1 MNMKKI
7 IAALFSLVALSF
19 AADVQILEPQ
29 GVDSSPYGP
38 QILKSL
44 LRAAVTQSGNTPVED
59 STEIQLSTNIVAVN
73 GYYLVICEQ
82 IKGGKI
88 VNSNKQK
95 SVSQGDLDVS
105 IERAVVGA
113 LANLNQNTANP
124 DLVDAAPA
132 PAPTTAS
139 APAPAAQPEP
149 LPVNTSEAVVEEKP
163 AEPQLLEKRPTRN
176 YNSYGFGMALW
187 HNYDF
192 NNIRKDGDDV
202 KGYKEKR
209 SWDKAVAFHYARV
222 FEASPHAAI
231 VLLNNLNLTIGEEW
245 QMHEVLLIGGRYY
258 MSANSVS
265 PYFGLG
271 FGIGVQTD
279 THYEKLSEEF
289 AFGFAGGAELGVV
302 FFRNSAIQL
311 ELGLTWDA
319 LCDGFDFDRRFGAG
333 SMHIAINL

>member
-1 MNMKKI
+1 MNMKKFI
-7 IAALFSLVALSF
+7 TALFSFVALSF
-19 AADVQILEPQ
+19 AANVQILEPQ
-29 GVDSSPYGP
+29 GADSSPYGP

-82 IKGGKI
+82 IKNGA
-88 VNSNKQK
+88 VVSSNKQK
-95 SVSQGDLDVS
+95 SVSLEDFDVS
-105 IERAVVGA
+105 IERAAIGA
-113 LANLNQNTANP
+113 LASLNQNAASNTNS

-132 PAPTTAS
+132 PAP
-139 APAPAAQPEP
+139 APAAAQSEP
-149 LPVNTSEAVVEEKP
+149 LPVNTSKVTVEVEEKP
-163 AEPQLLEKRPTRN
+163 AEEKVLEKRPTRN

-192 NNIRKDGDDV
+192 NSLRKDDDKV
-202 KGYKEKR
+202 KGYKEGR
-209 SWDKAVAFHYARV
+209 SWDKAVALHYARV
-222 FEASPHAAI
+222 FEATSHAAI
-231 VLLNNLNLTIGEEW
+231 VLLNNFNMTISEDW
-245 QMHEVLLIGGRYY
+245 QIHEVFLIGGRYY
-258 MSANSVS
+258 MTANSVS

-271 FGIGVQTD
+271 FGLGVQTD
-279 THYEKLSEEF
+279 THYEDFSEEF
-289 AFGFAGGAELGVV
+289 AFGFAGGVEMGVV

>member
-1 MNMKKI
+1 MKKF

-19 AADVQILEPQ
+19 AANVQILEPQ
-29 GVDSSPYGP
+29 GADSSPYGP
-38 QILKSL
+38 SILKSL

-59 STEIQLSTNIVAVN
+59 ASEIQLSTNIVSVD

-82 IKGGKI
+82 VRNGA
-88 VNSNKQK
+88 VVSSNKQK
-95 SVSQGDLDVS
+95 SVSLSDLDVS
-105 IERAVVGA
+105 IERAVIGA

-149 LPVNTSEAVVEEKP
+149 LPVNTSKVTVEVEEKP
-163 AEPQLLEKRPTRN
+163 AENQILEKRPTRN
-176 YNSYGFGMALW
+176 YNSYGFGMAIW

-192 NNIRKDGDDV
+192 NNIRTSGDDV

-209 SWDKAVAFHYARV
+209 SWDKAVAFHYARI
-222 FEASPHAAI
+222 FEATSNAAI
-231 VLLNNLNLTIGEEW
+231 VLLDNFNLTIGEEW
-245 QMHEVLLIGGRYY
+245 QIHEVLLIGGRYY
-258 MSANSVS
+258 MSTNNVS
-265 PYFGLG
+265 PYISLG

-289 AFGFAGGAELGVV
+289 AFGFAGGVELGVV

-311 ELGLTWDA
+311 ELGLSWDG

-333 SMHIAINL
+333 TMFIAINL

>member
-29 GVDSSPYGP
+29 GADFAPYGP
-38 QILKSL
+38 SIVKSL
-44 LRAAVTQSGNTPVED
+44 LRAAVSQTGNTPVED

-82 IKGGKI
+82 IKNGA
-88 VNSNKQK
+88 VVSSNKQK
-95 SVSQGDLDVS
+95 SVSLEDFDVA
-105 IERAVVGA
+105 IEKAAVNA
-113 LANLNQNTANP
+113 LAERVVATNA
-124 DLVDAAPA
+124 DLVDGAAAPA
-132 PAPTTAS
+132 A
-139 APAPAAQPEP
+139 APAAPTEAAVSEP

-311 ELGLTWDA
+311 ELGLAWDA
-319 LCDGFDFDRRFGAG
+319 LCDGFAFSRRFGAG
-333 SMHIAINL
+333 TMYIAINL